1 MVEPA
6 DAALRLGRFD
16 DELLNDLRTIARKQK
31 KQPPRIASRR
41 LLMFAGI
48 ISRAGLLNLAAVS
61 ERPFSQ
67 MIIALREFVQFRL
80 QIGDV
85 FGHPEFARG

>member
-1 MVEPA
+1 
-6 DAALRLGRFD
+6 
-16 DELLNDLRTIARKQK
+16 
-31 KQPPRIASRR
+31 
-41 LLMFAGI
+41 MFAEI

-80 QIGDV
+80 QVGDV